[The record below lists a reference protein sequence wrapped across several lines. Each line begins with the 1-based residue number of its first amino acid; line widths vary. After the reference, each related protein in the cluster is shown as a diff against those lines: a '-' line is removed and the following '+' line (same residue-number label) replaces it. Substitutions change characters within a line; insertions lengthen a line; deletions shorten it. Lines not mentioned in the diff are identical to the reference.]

1 MQLEIV
7 RELVRALEDPDD
19 GILAQ
24 LVALPKDVGD
34 VVTSD
39 IIVVDGTKDDHL
51 AKGEQVQRLD
61 AEMMLLVTPDGPTV
75 TSKHNIKA
83 EYAFGTTPIA
93 ITAVH
98 RGNGTPAKKVQ
109 DIEYLL
115 RACVLVVKVYFGQ
128 REDGR
133 IRNEVTLLRT
143 ANLAYGLVAD
153 DGLGALGAVVF
164 TVDALDKR
172 AQRTV

>member
-24 LVALPKDVGD
+24 LVGLPKDAGD
-34 VVTSD
+34 SVTTD
-39 IIVVDGTKDDHL
+39 IIVVDGTRDDQL
-51 AKGEQVQRLD
+51 AKGEQVQRMD
-61 AEMMLLVTPDGPTV
+61 AEVMLLVTPDGPTV
-75 TSKHNIKA
+75 TSKQNIKA

-93 ITAVH
+93 ITVVH
-98 RGNGTPAKKVQ
+98 RGNGAPAKKVQ
-109 DIEYLL
+109 DVEYLL
-115 RACVLVVKVYFGQ
+115 RACVLVVKTYFGQ
-128 REDGR
+128 REEGR

-143 ANLAYGLVAD
+143 AGLQYGLVAD